1 MAISELSLLYPKRP
15 CCFPGGCS
23 TDGAIVSNIN
33 IGSIGRRDLFFD
45 HGKKEKRKEKGEEE
59 EQKESSAAGGW
70 LWWRYVAL
78 SKARNCVPAD
88 GASMKR
94 FFLAAQKKRSRCGR
108 TGARRCGSR

>member
-1 MAISELSLLYPKRP
+1 MRRRRRNIITSLGGFVAISELSLLYPKRP

-45 HGKKEKRKEKGEEE
+45 HGKKEKRKEKEEEEEEE

-78 SKARNCVPAD
+78 SRARNCVPAD
-88 GASMKR
+88 GA
-94 FFLAAQKKRSRCGR
+94 
-108 TGARRCGSR
+108 